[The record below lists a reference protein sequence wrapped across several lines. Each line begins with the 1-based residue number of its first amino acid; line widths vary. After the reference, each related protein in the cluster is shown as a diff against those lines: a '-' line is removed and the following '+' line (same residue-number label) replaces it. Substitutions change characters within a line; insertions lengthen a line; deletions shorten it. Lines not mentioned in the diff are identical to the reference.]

1 MSLAAMKHPH
11 DDTTTTTTTT
21 MPTDPVASAVGRRAV
36 LRAGAALAALPAVP
50 LAAFAQADAA
60 WPTRAI
66 TYVVPFTPG
75 GSTDVIG
82 RVIAQKLGE
91 ALGQPVVVDNRPG
104 AAGAVG
110 ATYVAKAR
118 PDGYTLFG
126 GTISTHAINASLYK
140 NLPYDPVKDFE
151 PISLV
156 AFLPNVLI
164 VDPNLGVNSV
174 AELIALLRKDPAK
187 RTFASS
193 GAGTSTHLAGEM
205 LAEAIGVKLTHIPYK
220 GTPPAMLDVSSGQV
234 AFMFDQLTAALPLVQ
249 AGKLRLLAVTS
260 ARRMALAPQLPTL
273 QEAGV
278 QGFDMASWQAVYAP
292 KNIPAPIAQRLAS
305 EINRILLTPEVKD
318 KLTNQFGMDVV
329 AGSPAQLA
337 ALMQKE
343 IPRWGELVK
352 KSGATPD

>member
-1 MSLAAMKHPH
+1 MSIEQTLAAATL
-11 DDTTTTTTTT
+11 D
-21 MPTDPVASAVGRRAV
+21 RRSL
-36 LRAGAALAALPAVP
+36 LRAGAATLLLPTSFMAS
-50 LAAFAQADAA
+50 AQGDA
-60 WPTRAI
+60 WPTKPI

-82 RVIAQKLGE
+82 RVIAQKLGD
-91 ALGQPVVVDNRPG
+91 ALGQPVIVDNRPG

-110 ATYVAKAR
+110 AAYVAKAK

-140 NLPYDPVKDFE
+140 NLPYDPVKDFD
-151 PISLV
+151 PIALV

-164 VDPNLGVNSV
+164 VDPALGVNSV
-174 AELIALLRKDPAK
+174 ADLIALLKKDPAR

-205 LAEAIGVKLTHIPYK
+205 LADMIGVKLTHIPYK

-234 AFMFDQLTAALPLVQ
+234 TFMFDQITAALPLVQ
-249 AGKLRLLAVTS
+249 AGKLKLLAVTT
-260 ARRMALAPQLPTL
+260 AKRMALAPDLPTM

-278 QGFDMASWQAVYAP
+278 KGFEMASWQAVYAP
-292 KNIPAPIAQRLAS
+292 KGLPAPIAQRLAT
-305 EINRILLTPEVKD
+305 EIHKILLTPEVKD
-318 KLTNQFGMDVV
+318 KLTNQLGMDVV
-329 AGSPAQLA
+329 AGSPADLA

-343 IPRWGELVK
+343 IPRWGELVR
-352 KSGATPD
+352 KSGATAN

>member
-1 MSLAAMKHPH
+1 MTSIA
-11 DDTTTTTTTT
+11 
-21 MPTDPVASAVGRRAV
+21 DPDRRAV
-36 LRAGAALAALPAVP
+36 LRAGAALLLPIP
-50 LAAFAQADAA
+50 LLAIAQGEA
-60 WPTRAI
+60 WPSKPI

-82 RVIAQKLGE
+82 RVIAQKLGD
-91 ALGQPVVVDNRPG
+91 ALGQPVIVDNRPG

-110 ATYVAKAR
+110 AGYVAKAK

-140 NLPYDPVKDFE
+140 NLPYDPVKDFD
-151 PISLV
+151 PIALV

-164 VDPNLGVNSV
+164 VDPANSV
-174 AELIALLRKDPAK
+174 ADLIALLKKDPAR

-205 LAEAIGVKLTHIPYK
+205 LADMIGVKLTHVPYK

-234 AFMFDQLTAALPLVQ
+234 TFMFDQITAALPLVQ
-249 AGKLRLLAVTS
+249 AGKLKLLAVTT
-260 ARRMALAPQLPTL
+260 AKRMALAPDLPTM

-278 QGFDMASWQAVYAP
+278 KGFEMASWQAVYAP
-292 KNIPAPIAQRLAS
+292 KNLPPPIAQRLAT
-305 EINRILLTPEVKD
+305 EIHKILLTPEVKD
-318 KLTNQFGMDVV
+318 KLTNQFGMEVA
-329 AGSPAQLA
+329 AGSPADLA

-343 IPRWGELVK
+343 IPRWGELVR
-352 KSGATPD
+352 KSGATAN

>member
-1 MSLAAMKHPH
+1 MNMQ
-11 DDTTTTTTTT
+11 
-21 MPTDPVASAVGRRAV
+21 PTHIRRRAA
-36 LRAGAALAALPAVP
+36 LKLIGGAGLAAALPHIAS
-50 LAAFAQADAA
+50 AQTAEAA
-60 WPTRAI
+60 WPTRPI

-82 RVIAQKLGE
+82 RVIAQKLSE

-110 ATYVAKAR
+110 ASYVAKAK

-174 AELIALLRKDPAK
+174 ADLVALLKKDPNK

-193 GAGTSTHLAGEM
+193 GAGTSTHLAGE
-205 LAEAIGVKLTHIPYK
+205 LLGDLLGIKLTHIPYK

-234 AFMFDQLTAALPLVQ
+234 TFMFDQMTAALPLVQ
-249 AGKLRLLAVTS
+249 AGKLKLLAVTT
-260 ARRMALAPQLPTL
+260 AKRMALAPQLPTMA
-273 QEAGV
+273 EAGV
-278 QGFDMASWQAVYAP
+278 KGFEMASWQAVYAP
-292 KNIPAPIAQRLAS
+292 KHLPAPILQRLS
-305 EINRILLTPEVKD
+305 TEITKILQMPDVKD
-318 KLTNQFGMDVV
+318 KLTNQLGMEVV
-329 AGSPAQLA
+329 AGSPVQLA

-343 IPRWGELVK
+343 IPRWGELVR
-352 KSGATPD
+352 KSGATPN